1 MATIHKAA
9 LAEFHLGA
17 GRAVYMWVAPFMLPE
32 FQNRPLLEGLR
43 AERIF
48 QGYGGM
54 LVRLTPAAGH
64 G

>member
-1 MATIHKAA
+1 MGVGGLVLFVA
-9 LAEFHLGA
+9 LMA
-17 GRAVYMWVAPFMLPE
+17 GRAAYMWVAPFMLPE
-32 FQNRPLLEGLR
+32 VQNRPLLEGLR

-54 LVRLTPAAGH
+54 LVRLAPAEGQ